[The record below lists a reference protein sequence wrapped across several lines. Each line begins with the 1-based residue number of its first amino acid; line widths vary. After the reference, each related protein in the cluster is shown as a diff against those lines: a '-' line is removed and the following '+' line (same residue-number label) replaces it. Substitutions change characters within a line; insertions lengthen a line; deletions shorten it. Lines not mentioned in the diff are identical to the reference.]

1 MFIFRLGVLEDRKK
15 FFNNKT
21 LSELGLDCDGDI
33 MYVYKGKCFPVVQF
47 DGKDKKNNKVYFVN
61 EFGNEFRRLY
71 FDYQYLTLSSKH
83 WLKMIQKDF
92 GLGIDGE
99 IDFYTYNAIM
109 HIYEY
114 GDTLS
119 IQDYYQSF
127 GFIREKDL
135 RKYMHKYYMK
145 QTLKNGINNII
156 KCIAQ

>member
-33 MYVYKGKCFPVVQF
+33 MYVYKGKCFRVVQF
-47 DGKDKKNNKVYFVN
+47 TGKDKKNNKVYFVN
-61 EFGNEFRRLY
+61 EMHGEFRRMY
-71 FDYQYLTLSSKH
+71 YPQQYLTLSSKH

-92 GLGIDGE
+92 GLEIDGE
-99 IDFYTYNAIM
+99 MDFYTYNAIM

-114 GDTLS
+114 GDTLNT
-119 IQDYYQSF
+119 QDYYQSF

-135 RKYMHKYYMK
+135 RKSMHRYYMK
-145 QTLKNGINNII
+145 QTLKNGINNILKRI
-156 KCIAQ
+156 V